1 MKASKKK
8 IGVSVVSCLIM
19 IGCGVNEDLEMQES
33 VDEVA
38 MSLESGLVV
47 IGGVADDS
55 SDKSI
60 SSSTAIDGLSV
71 SSKAVCSQLAVVDTC
86 QSGIKSATYD
96 ECQPLDTLGSLGGN
110 VQLRYSQSNCA
121 LDLS

>member
-1 MKASKKK
+1 MDKEKPMKASKKK

-47 IGGVADDS
+47 IGG
-55 SDKSI
+55 
-60 SSSTAIDGLSV
+60 
-71 SSKAVCSQLAVVDTC
+71 
-86 QSGIKSATYD
+86 SG
-96 ECQPLDTLGSLGGN
+96 
-110 VQLRYSQSNCA
+110 
-121 LDLS
+121 